1 MASRA
6 DGEEVRPIASSFL
19 SDFDREEVL
28 NTVFKMFF
36 MSFEF
41 SSLLL
46 KAGNPSK
53 SSILR
58 STSLLKVFIDT
69 LLADYLISIDEYF
82 SYLLSNFGGRVMLV
96 TGIYFGMPCLGFIKS
111 WLIICSKVHRLERS
125 TTKILRRRSF
135 ASFSL
140 KYSGNSKLA
149 FDILS

>member
-1 MASRA
+1 MVVMASRA

-111 WLIICSKVHRLERS
+111 
-125 TTKILRRRSF
+125 
-135 ASFSL
+135 
-140 KYSGNSKLA
+140 
-149 FDILS
+149 